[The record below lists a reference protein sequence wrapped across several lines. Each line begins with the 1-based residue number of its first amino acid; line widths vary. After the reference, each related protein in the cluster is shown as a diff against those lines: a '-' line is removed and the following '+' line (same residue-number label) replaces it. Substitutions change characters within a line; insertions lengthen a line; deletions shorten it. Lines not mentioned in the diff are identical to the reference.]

1 LRVAGDAPHVRVSRQ
16 LILRRLPVSFDCP
29 GHGELATIALIVVSL
44 YRGQRRFDR
53 FWWSFDIYT
62 VHGWIASQTVSA
74 EYNTKSVG

>member
-53 FWWSFDIYT
+53 FWWRLRYIYT
-62 VHGWIASQTVSA
+62 TWMDSKPDRVRRV
-74 EYNTKSVG
+74 